1 MQVDFNAI
9 GCNNSSDLP
18 PLSISATMIYI
29 YALYQTSTLHGKAIR
44 KMKAIEECRP
54 CLKRLV
60 LQAAEKATT
69 DPVLREKAI
78 EEGLKLLDREF
89 SLEKTSI
96 SVSTK
101 LHRVIRS
108 VTGNPDPYRQMKD
121 TEVKMAKDISNI
133 QRSNLR
139 RDFIS
144 YLKFAVKGNALDFFR
159 DQKTVE
165 HDMTSPVEFARDDTA
180 KLEPLIKKALSILYL
195 ADNTGEVFFDLPLI
209 KLMEDFAPVTYA
221 VKGSPVQNDV
231 TMADLDRYKISRDLS
246 RIISTGTD
254 TPGVLMAMASAE
266 FKDEFENSDLVIAKG
281 MGYWETLSELP
292 AEGKVFYLLK
302 AKCQPV
308 AKSLGVPLNSCVAL
322 LR

>member
-1 MQVDFNAI
+1 
-9 GCNNSSDLP
+9 
-18 PLSISATMIYI
+18 
-29 YALYQTSTLHGKAIR
+29 
-44 KMKAIEECRP
+44 MKATEDCRP

-60 LQAAEKATT
+60 RQAAQRATE
-69 DPVLREKAI
+69 DPVLRAKAI

-96 SVSTK
+96 SVSTR
-101 LHRVIRS
+101 LHRVIRT

-121 TEVKMAKDISNI
+121 TEVKMAKDLLKTKKYNPDRDL
-133 QRSNLR
+133 RSC
-139 RDFIS
+139 
-144 YLKFAVKGNALDFFR
+144 LKFAVKGNAIDFFR

-165 HDMTSPVEFARDDTA
+165 QDLTNPVEFALDDTG
-180 KLEPLIKKALSILYL
+180 KLEPMLKRALSILYL
-195 ADNTGEVFFDLPLI
+195 ADNTGEVFFDLPLV
-209 KLMEDFAPVTYA
+209 KLLGVFAPVTYV
-221 VKGSPVQNDV
+221 VKESPVQNDI
-231 TMADLDRYKISRDLS
+231 TIADLDRFKISRDLS
-246 RIISTGTD
+246 RVISTGTD
-254 TPGVLMAMASAE
+254 TPGVDMAMASAE
-266 FKDEFENSDLVIAKG
+266 FKEEFENADLVLAKG

>member
-1 MQVDFNAI
+1 
-9 GCNNSSDLP
+9 
-18 PLSISATMIYI
+18 
-29 YALYQTSTLHGKAIR
+29 
-44 KMKAIEECRP
+44 MKATEDCRP

-60 LQAAEKATT
+60 RQAAQRATE
-69 DPVLREKAI
+69 DPVLRAKAI

-96 SVSTK
+96 SVSTR
-101 LHRVIRS
+101 LHRVIRT

-121 TEVKMAKDISNI
+121 TEVKMAKDLLKTKKYNPDRDL
-133 QRSNLR
+133 RSC
-139 RDFIS
+139 
-144 YLKFAVKGNALDFFR
+144 LKFAVKGNAIDFFR

-165 HDMTSPVEFARDDTA
+165 QDLTNPVEFALDDTG
-180 KLEPLIKKALSILYL
+180 KLEPMLKRALSILYL
-195 ADNTGEVFFDLPLI
+195 ADNTGEVFFDLPLV
-209 KLMEDFAPVTYA
+209 KLLGDFAPVTYV
-221 VKGSPVQNDV
+221 VKESPVQNDI
-231 TMADLDRYKISRDLS
+231 TIADLDRFKISRDLS
-246 RIISTGTD
+246 RVISTGTD
-254 TPGVLMAMASAE
+254 TPGVDMAMASAE
-266 FKDEFENSDLVIAKG
+266 FKEEFENADLVLAKG